1 MATQFQAIEAT
12 HKEFIERQQM
22 FFVST
27 AASEGRVN
35 LSPKGMDSFRVL
47 GDNRIAWLNLT
58 GSGNETAAHL
68 LDNNRMTVMF
78 CSFDKQPLILRLYG
92 EAKTVHE
99 NHPDW
104 KDLSGL
110 FPSST
115 AARQV
120 YDMSVDMVQTS
131 CGFGVPRY
139 EYSDQR
145 PTLEKWAD
153 KQSRDDVKQYW
164 DKKNRV
170 SLDGLPTGIEELF

>member
-1 MATQFQAIEAT
+1 MAEQFQSIET
-12 HKEFIERQQM
+12 NHQEFIERQQM

-47 GDNRIAWLNLT
+47 DSNRIAWLNLT

-68 LDNNRMTVMF
+68 LDNNRMTIMF

-92 EAKTVHE
+92 QAKAIHE
-99 NHPDW
+99 NHPQWDE
-104 KDLSGL
+104 LSGL

-153 KQSRDDVKQYW
+153 KQSRDDVKEFW
-164 DKKNRV
+164 DKKNRL
-170 SLDGLPTGIEELF
+170 SLDGLPTGMEELF

>member
-1 MATQFQAIEAT
+1 MAEQFQSIET
-12 HKEFIERQQM
+12 NHQEFIERQQM

-47 GDNRIAWLNLT
+47 DSNRIAWLNLT

-68 LDNNRMTVMF
+68 LDNNRMTIMF

-92 EAKTVHE
+92 QAKAIHE
-99 NHPDW
+99 NHPQWDE
-104 KDLSGL
+104 LSGL
-110 FPSST
+110 FPNST

-153 KQSRDDVKQYW
+153 KQSRDDVKEFW
-164 DKKNRV
+164 DKKIV
-170 SLDGLPTGIEELF
+170 

>member
-1 MATQFQAIEAT
+1 MAEQFQSIEAT

-47 GDNRIAWLNLT
+47 GSNRIAWLNLT

-68 LDNNRMTVMF
+68 LDNDRMTIMF

-92 EAKTVHE
+92 QAKTIHE

-104 KDLSGL
+104 KELCEL
-110 FPSST
+110 FPAST
-115 AARQV
+115 GARQV
-120 YDMSVDMVQTS
+120 YDMNVDMVQNS
-131 CGFGVPRY
+131 CGFAVPRY
-139 EYSDQR
+139 EFNDQR
-145 PTLEKWAD
+145 PTLKKWAD
-153 KQSRDDVKQYW
+153 KQSREDIKEYW
-164 DKKNRV
+164 NKKNRL
-170 SLDGLPTGIEELF
+170 SIDGLATGMEDLL